1 MEAHFVNVGL
11 VRIATDG
18 SIYNPSDTK
27 KTLKEALRFETQHR
41 VLPDSSIPNSIGYP
55 TIQGYLNLEAASGF
69 VPVQVAEF
77 FIVTTNGIDNIL
89 EIINNIFS
97 NIGQVTEKVN
107 VLGNVSG
114 NQIIDLTLGNVV
126 TATLTGP
133 GTWTIQNQAASGM
146 SSSVKFYLTN
156 AGVNIT
162 WAVVPQWVGNIPP
175 IFSVAGTDILIL
187 STVDGGVTWFGSVAL
202 GYP

>member
-1 MEAHFVNVGL
+1 MEVHFADIGL
-11 VRIATDG
+11 VKRTPDG
-18 SIYNPSDTK
+18 
-27 KTLKEALRFETQHR
+27 RFYTNDQAPGITYKDAMHFTQDWR
-41 VLPDSSIPNSIGYP
+41 VLPNTNLPNTIGYP
-55 TIQGYLNLEAASGF
+55 TIAEYLSLEATYLF
-69 VPVQVAEF
+69 KPVQVTQT
-77 FIVTTNGIDNIL
+77 FIITQKEPD
-89 EIINNIFS
+89 IFS
-97 NIGQVTEKVN
+97 DIGQVIEKVN
-107 VLGNVSG
+107 ILGNVSG
-114 NQIIDLTLGNVV
+114 NQVIDLTLGNVV